1 MDRPQP
7 GGDASPPPIPKR
19 KPTARAVGDLAA
31 FVAGVGERDTD
42 FALFLRLAAIV
53 GARRAELCALRWSGL
68 DLDAGRLSI
77 TRRLVAGRDEA
88 GRETVYELA
97 GTKTNAGHT
106 VALDPATVSALR
118 AYRRMGVER
127 ALACGVH
134 LPADAHVFSLEP
146 DGSEGWRPHSVS
158 QRFRRLRA
166 RAGLP
171 TMRLHDIRH
180 YVASH
185 LIDQGVAV
193 TTVSERVGHSSSR
206 TTLAL
211 YGHAVAEKTSGLLRS
226 SPLRSMA
233 LGLGSAMPGERSS
246 QTAPVEV
253 TP

>member
-1 MDRPQP
+1 VAVDRPQP
-7 GGDASPPPIPKR
+7 GARRLAPVDSQAQADGASSGGPGSVCGR
-19 KPTARAVGDLAA
+19 
-31 FVAGVGERDTD
+31 VGERDTD

-53 GARRAELCALRWSGL
+53 GARRAELCALRWSDL

-77 TRRLVAGRDEA
+77 ARRLVAGRDEA

-118 AYRRMGVER
+118 AYRRTSVER
-127 ALACGVH
+127 ALACGVR
-134 LPADAHVFSLEP
+134 LAADAHVFSVEP
-146 DGSEGWRPHSVS
+146 DGAEGWKPHSVS
-158 QRFRRLRA
+158 QRFRRLRS

-206 TTLAL
+206 TTLGI
-211 YGHAVAEKTSGLLRS
+211 YGHAVAETDQRAAAILAA
-226 SPLRSMA
+226 A
-233 LGLGSAMPGERSS
+233 LDGPGPRLSDARESAHR
-246 QTAPVEV
+246 
-253 TP
+253 